1 MENLIFTLVERGFG
15 WNLVRNIF
23 ATLDN
28 VAFFLFSKVMGL
40 LFDIANLTAQKGD
53 AITTFLEPLQG
64 RIYVVLSIYMVFK
77 VTISLLTYI
86 VNPDAM
92 TDKNQGAGKLVQR
105 IIVSLAILSFF
116 PYGFKML
123 NKLQADIIG
132 NETIPKLVLGV
143 SGSVDSPEGIG
154 TEIAYEVY
162 NGTFVSEGGGKVST
176 SPETVDEIVKNINEP
191 ADGDNSQYKYEYI
204 PFAGF
209 AVGMLLTVLTLSMCI
224 DVAVRVFKLII
235 LQMVAPIPIISY
247 MDPKQAKD
255 GAFSKWIKLTIK
267 TWAEVF
273 IRLFVIYFILLVI
286 ENLISNG
293 GALVNDSNLFVK
305 IALVIGLLF
314 FAKDAPKFICE
325 AIGIKD
331 VPKGGLFGGLGSIMA
346 AGAIGAGVVSGAI
359 IGAQSA
365 SAADEALGRNPNLL
379 RNVGAGLFGA
389 AGGLATGI
397 SAANGAKD
405 HHTRA
410 IMDAMA
416 KKNARVME
424 LGRSGGTFWG
434 GVGAGATRLFTGQTL
449 GSRLEANWKRQEE
462 AIKYDKQRNAE
473 RKTIM
478 DRASSKGLE
487 SLATSA
493 HVGQFKG
500 VSGKIY
506 DFDANAAQF
515 NSALSAAEAAGKD
528 SFDFNG
534 TSIDMKD
541 AKLLQH
547 EINEGN
553 IANYAEQSLAGT
565 INDAVI
571 TAANDRFASA
581 NEGVGVETTFGGAN
595 GLKATY
601 GSTNNEISKRERNL
615 ANQKNSASAQAAT
628 ANDKRFG
635 GK

>member
-123 NKLQADIIG
+123 NQLQADIIG

-286 ENLISNG
+286 EELIGNG
-293 GALVNDSNLFVK
+293 GALVSDTNLFVK

-346 AGAIGAGVVSGAI
+346 AGALGVGTLGTGIAVGRSTVANGEGGKFRNLLGGVAAGVG
-359 IGAQSA
+359 A
-365 SAADEALGRNPNLL
+365 SAAGL
-379 RNVGAGLFGA
+379 RAGIM
-389 AGGLATGI
+389 ATGT
-397 SAANGAKD
+397 AKD
-405 HHTRA
+405 HQMKAA
-410 IMDAMA
+410 IDAIN
-416 KKNARVME
+416 KNKSLA
-424 LGRSGGTFWG
+424 LSRSESGS
-434 GVGAGATRLFTGQTL
+434 TL
-449 GSRLEANWKRQEE
+449 GGRL
-462 AIKYDKQRNAE
+462 
-473 RKTIM
+473 M
-478 DRASSKGLE
+478 
-487 SLATSA
+487 
-493 HVGQFKG
+493 
-500 VSGKIY
+500 
-506 DFDANAAQF
+506 
-515 NSALSAAEAAGKD
+515 AG
-528 SFDFNG
+528 
-534 TSIDMKD
+534 
-541 AKLLQH
+541 
-547 EINEGN
+547 
-553 IANYAEQSLAGT
+553 
-565 INDAVI
+565 
-571 TAANDRFASA
+571 
-581 NEGVGVETTFGGAN
+581 
-595 GLKATY
+595 
-601 GSTNNEISKRERNL
+601 
-615 ANQKNSASAQAAT
+615 AAT
-628 ANDKRFG
+628 AFGLDTAFDKMDTKIQDYESAEKAWKRIGAAMNSDTDKFYSFGSDFNASNGETLIRAGQNYSTKDMNDMLERMKSSGQYRQTEIESVDSMLKEVQKAKFDSVRNTSNPDSLSG
-635 GK
+635 TESQIYAAADTIYKVGKKYANDSDQVFSSYGSATSVADPSLNMGRDFKGASFNASRSADKIKNSPKYKQAKANKNEAQKK